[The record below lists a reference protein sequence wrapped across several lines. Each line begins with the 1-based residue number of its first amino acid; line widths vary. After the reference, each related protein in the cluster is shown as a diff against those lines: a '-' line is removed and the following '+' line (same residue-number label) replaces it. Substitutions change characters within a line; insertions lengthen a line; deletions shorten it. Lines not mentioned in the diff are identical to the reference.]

1 MNNELRH
8 LANIYMKN
16 SGDTL
21 CAFIGCAISEH
32 DSELIESTLCSLMN
46 LVSAIASKAF
56 ELGIDTE
63 LVSLIA
69 EVTSEIEEL
78 EKKCK
83 D

>member
-8 LANIYMKN
+8 LTNIHMKN

-21 CAFIGCAISEH
+21 CAFIACAIHEH

-46 LVSAIASKAF
+46 LISAIASKAF
-56 ELGIDTE
+56 ELGIDTD

-69 EVTSEIEEL
+69 EIDSAIEEL
-78 EKKCK
+78 EKKHK
-83 D
+83 E

>member
-1 MNNELRH
+1 MNSELRH
-8 LANIYMKN
+8 LANIHMKN

-21 CAFIGCAISEH
+21 CAFIACAIHEH